1 VRAREPDKPTAGA
14 KGSPSAPA
22 ASKGS
27 AVSNALSF
35 IPLPE
40 PLKGFEMEV
49 VMVAVLIAYG
59 VNYFLGSSQNGLIAE
74 SWGKSVKD
82 VFEEQF
88 AKVGADSLLKRDAA
102 NTYKFTA
109 SGRRNCFGVE
119 VTLNLSRRQ
128 DLFSVLYGYYGGV
141 APDTVTIDV
150 AIDEVMDPIAILV
163 APKSTIKGLRNT
175 DTYKDIKFLTD
186 KERELPELGSHLS
199 AFSDSFEAL
208 DSVLTPGIRKIL
220 GANSSDVRL
229 IHITNMNPRH
239 NKIHQT
245 IRMEIRLPQK
255 AQLDRVIPLYRVALD
270 LIDSVATTRLSAA
283 TKSKADEKR
292 QEAMKNSEE
301 AKERRAEEQEKL
313 QEAKRKAEKSRLA
326 AMSPDDRA
334 KEEERQRKRQ
344 MRKQTGKMKIIL
356 K

>member
-1 VRAREPDKPTAGA
+1 VRHKEPSKPATAA
-14 KGSPSAPA
+14 PGSPSAPA
-22 ASKGS
+22 ASKTT
-27 AVSNALSF
+27 ALSNALSF

-49 VMVAVLIAYG
+49 VMVVVLIAYG
-59 VNYFLGSSQNGLIAE
+59 VNYFLGASQNALIGE

-82 VFEEQF
+82 VFEKQF
-88 AKVGADSLLKRDAA
+88 AKVGADTLLKRDSA

-109 SGRRNCFGVE
+109 SGRRNCFGAE

-128 DLFSVLYGYYGGV
+128 DLFAVLYGYYGGV

-150 AIDEVMDPIAILV
+150 AIDEAMDPIAILV
-163 APKSTIKGLRNT
+163 APKTTIKGLRNT
-175 DTYKDIKFLTD
+175 DTFKDIKFLTD
-186 KERELPELGSHLS
+186 KERELPELGGNLS

-208 DSVLTPGIRKIL
+208 DVVFSPDIRKL
-220 GANSSDVRL
+220 LTANSGDLRY

-239 NKIHQT
+239 SKINQT
-245 IRMEIRLPQK
+245 IRVEIRLPPK
-255 AQLDRVIPLYRVALD
+255 PQLDRVIPLYEAAFD

-292 QEAMKNSEE
+292 QEAVKNSEE
-301 AKERRAEEQEKL
+301 VKERRAEEQEKL
-313 QEAKRKAEKSRLA
+313 QDAKRKAEKARLA
-326 AMSPDDRA
+326 AMSPADRA
-334 KEEERQRKRQ
+334 KEEERLRKRQ